1 MDQSRIP
8 AAQGFKSQHWLKY
21 QPTNVLDLTI
31 LFPIYIYMGY
41 MTVYV
46 CAYVYCITQPRAL
59 SRGQDQDRVR

>member
-31 LFPIYIYMGY
+31 LFPIYMGY